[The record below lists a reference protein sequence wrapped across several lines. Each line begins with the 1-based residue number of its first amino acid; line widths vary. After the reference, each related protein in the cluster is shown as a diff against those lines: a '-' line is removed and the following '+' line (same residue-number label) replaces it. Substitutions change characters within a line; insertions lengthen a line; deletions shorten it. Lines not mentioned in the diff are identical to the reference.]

1 MFKDAND
8 VFALPL
14 FLEFISNAGVD
25 VVVQLR

>member
-8 VFALPL
+8 VFALLL
-14 FLEFISNAGVD
+14 FLEFVTHAGVD